1 MKRLC
6 GLIIFSMGVG
16 MAILLFVP
24 TTLTTLFFVLA
35 CLILGYNLFC
45 C

>member
-24 TTLTTLFFVLA
+24 TTLTTLVFVLA